1 MTHRPLVPNR
11 WSDSRLRSCCRGNR
25 VGSISRPCWAMIIV
39 QIICV
44 GTILLSITM
53 VKAFYI
59 PLIPKFNSM
68 TLTGEII
75 NSDCHQQSSRDGV
88 LLQLSPSISLHR
100 PKLSLDKHHRN
111 TVGRLLQLQL
121 QLQMT
126 TSSATEESETNHTKT
141 ENVTSDSFFMSSTTE
156 DSPTPVGS
164 PSAFPLPAT
173 SRPDERN
180 DTSTVSSTNDIK
192 TKSPPPTPPKEE
204 FVETFSKAAWQ
215 MGSDFFVALRWG
227 AANAL
232 TSSLPDNQ
240 RQILLERLDP
250 TGPIEPIPTMDVDN
264 GPDLNEGISVSTATP
279 DTDDGYE
286 RVTNS
291 INEAVVA
298 SMVTKSQKDE
308 QKWDRE
314 KEKILLQAEIA
325 AQKRVETEL
334 AIQQQRYEAELL
346 RLAALEKSDAD
357 DKDDDDDVDDDDEE
371 EDDDTIAAVRH
382 PVLGP
387 VLYDFGYKRLHLVPA
402 DILATIPVWKKQRT
416 YRHERAKSMSI
427 DKMKTLHLGFPGV
440 ICIHEERST
449 GKIAIIDGQHR
460 VGMMKI
466 LQEKQ
471 KQIITVDGG
480 STTSTGLNVIDL
492 DHVLVEVY
500 TETEPYAMATP
511 TTKVTTS
518 KEVPGIKDHAQDLFT
533 EINKA
538 EPVKLVDMPGVA
550 TSKERKMISQA
561 CSKLEDQYTIM
572 FKPSQK
578 CRPPNVNID
587 NLRDTIFASNILK
600 RHSIQSS
607 SQLYDW
613 LVQQNVQMGMK
624 FTSDEPL
631 QTSLNEKVWNKAQT
645 NEFYLGLDS
654 SWLYN

>member
-1 MTHRPLVPNR
+1 MKRSLAYQR
-11 WSDSRLRSCCRGNR
+11 CDSNSRCCHHCCRARSVAVTTLVVELVQTICIG
-25 VGSISRPCWAMIIV
+25 IV
-39 QIICV
+39 
-44 GTILLSITM
+44 LSNSLVNAFHIPVKPMYSVVTHPTDGITNVFHRESFRGDM
-53 VKAFYI
+53 
-59 PLIPKFNSM
+59 
-68 TLTGEII
+68 
-75 NSDCHQQSSRDGV
+75 
-88 LLQLSPSISLHR
+88 LSLR
-100 PKLSLDKHHRN
+100 PKIRIDTRISTTTMDR
-111 TVGRLLQLQL
+111 LQLQL
-121 QLQMT
+121 LMM
-126 TSSATEESETNHTKT
+126 TSSATTEENETNNNSNNETIT
-141 ENVTSDSFFMSSTTE
+141 ETSEVDAFFMSSVE
-156 DSPTPVGS
+156 DE
-164 PSAFPLPAT
+164 PAT
-173 SRPDERN
+173 STPPVS
-180 DTSTVSSTNDIK
+180 TSTPSTNDVQAK
-192 TKSPPPTPPKEE
+192 VSSSKAAPKEE
-204 FVETFSKAAWQ
+204 FVDTFSKAAWQ

-250 TGPIEPIPTMDVDN
+250 TIATAPSVPIDNDN
-264 GPDLNEGISVSTATP
+264 GLSDQDEETSASTLPSTNTP
-279 DTDDGYE
+279 DTTDDGYE

-298 SMVTKSQKDE
+298 SMVTKSQKYE

-334 AIQQQRYEAELL
+334 AIQQQRYEVELQ
-346 RLAALEKSDAD
+346 RLAAIEKNNKHND
-357 DKDDDDDVDDDDEE
+357 DSNDDDDDDDDDE
-371 EDDDTIAAVRH
+371 DDDTMASVRH

-402 DILATIPVWKKQRT
+402 DVLATIPVWKKQRT

-471 KQIITVDGG
+471 KQIIVDANDNN
-480 STTSTGLNVIDL
+480 SATTGLNLIDL

-500 TETEPYAMATP
+500 TETEPYST
-511 TTKVTTS
+511 TTKGTS
-518 KEVPGIKDHAQDLFT
+518 KEVSGIKDHAQDLFT

-561 CSKLEDQYTIM
+561 CSKLEEQYTIM

-600 RHSIQSS
+600 RHNIQSS
-607 SQLYDW
+607 LQLYDW
-613 LVQQNVQMGMK
+613 LIQQNIQMGEK
-624 FTSDEPL
+624 FASDDQL
-631 QTSLNEKVWNKAQT
+631 QSSLNDKVWNKAMT

-654 SWLYN
+654 SWFYN